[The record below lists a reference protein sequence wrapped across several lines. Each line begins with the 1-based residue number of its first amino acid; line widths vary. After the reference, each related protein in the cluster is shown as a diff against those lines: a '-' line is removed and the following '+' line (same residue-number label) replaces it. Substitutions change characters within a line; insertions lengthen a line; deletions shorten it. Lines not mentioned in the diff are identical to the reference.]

1 MSEFKYV
8 GSELDLFANVT
19 NWKSYWSDQIR
30 PYLKGDVLEVGAG
43 LGANTE
49 FLAIAGPGRSVCVE
63 PDPRLTDQ
71 LRQRLASAP
80 SPRQYEVVCGTTETI
95 SGQFDTVVFID
106 VLEHIENDRNE
117 MKRAAEL
124 LKPGG
129 RVIILSPAHQFLFTP
144 FDIGLGHFRRY
155 NKQMLREITPAQLK
169 IERLWYLDGVGM
181 FASLGN
187 RLLLRQSLPT
197 REQLGFWDKCMIP
210 LSRTLVDRLTF
221 YSVGKTVLGVWVKR
235 G

>member
-80 SPRQYEVVCGTTETI
+80 SQRQYEVVCGTTETI
-95 SGQFDTVVFID
+95 SGQFDTVVYID

-144 FDIGLGHFRRY
+144 FDAGIGHFRRY